1 MPLRVQA
8 TLVFGV
14 KVSRWAKTP
23 LSSGVTVVV
32 TTGIRQDQQ
41 AELKEVQLQ
50 YREGTAVPSV
60 SHVSFSV
67 RGTWGLRTPL
77 LTQTP
82 RPERAVHLPSPSQIP
97 RGRTPTLETRSPR
110 FRTVQRWHRITVR
123 TDGRRE
129 AGALLPVPF
138 RPGPPTWLQ
147 ILPQLTQV

>member
-67 RGTWGLRTPL
+67 RGTWGSVPLCLHKPHDLRGQFISL
-77 LTQTP
+77 LPP
-82 RPERAVHLPSPSQIP
+82 RSHEVGLQP
-97 RGRTPTLETRSPR
+97 
-110 FRTVQRWHRITVR
+110 WK
-123 TDGRRE
+123 RE
-129 AGALLPVPF
+129 AQGSERSSGGTASPCARTADGKLVPCSLC
-138 RPGPPTWLQ
+138 RSDQGHRHGSKSSRS
-147 ILPQLTQV
+147 